1 MGRSLAARSYVASP
15 PSHAVT
21 YTSSDLGFQ
30 CAVLVY
36 AFGVR
41 YRNSRKVQ
49 RHKLRI
55 AAEIVER
62 GEVTQTMRES
72 AEIPFGI
79 RAIEKG
85 CEVEGVWNSKASTP
99 LQTPI
104 GSKAPSPIIRPRRLQ
119 KRRRSSSLAS
129 VSALDMPE
137 PALVTPAS
145 RQPESQIKFDNCEYG
160 VETAP
165 MARIMQASGREQ
177 ETFSP
182 QVPCQN
188 EPLDP
193 DSCPHHISTVV
204 PPAEETERITQGLP
218 MGTIT
223 SQAVATYSGNTSTR
237 STSTD
242 TDMRRARTLK
252 AVYELPKPPP
262 RTTRDP
268 SPTKRYTL
276 RPRSK
281 IAPPASNPA
290 TFDLVNAHRQSHS
303 AEVGQLPSQKRR
315 NSSVSAGSST
325 SVATSSSIET
335 WTDDRPTRSQSRPT
349 TQDPG
354 AVDTDFNGIPTP
366 QTVPFRAFVE
376 SHPVA
381 SGRRASIPGPVLPQ
395 EPKIEN
401 NTKNASTLPLPRR
414 QPINSG
420 TKTRTAPTRRCPPSA
435 WTERVQELMEDIASD
450 TTPLPGTGTTSTSIR
465 IASVDIT
472 SQKPNQSP
480 SQPPTEGETCLPFQ
494 PPPSSPSQKRHISHI
509 PLPSHHKPYFAGL
522 TLAERRQAPV
532 SHINTAA
539 RRINSGFELLPAGS
553 LAAEVESMREWG
565 EQPQQQQLPLPLGE
579 KGNSVSVS
587 GSGVGRKLRRSRS
600 RSREGGERR
609 GRGRERLSVE
619 ELRGRS
625 GGMMKEN
632 WMGL

>member
-1 MGRSLAARSYVASP
+1 MSRSLAARSYVASP
-15 PSHAVT
+15 PSHAAT

-41 YRNSRKVQ
+41 YRNSRNVQ

-55 AAEIVER
+55 AAEIAER

-99 LQTPI
+99 LQTPL
-104 GSKAPSPIIRPRRLQ
+104 GSKAPSPIIRPKRLQ
-119 KRRRSSSLAS
+119 KGRRSSSLAS
-129 VSALDMPE
+129 VSALAMPE

-145 RQPESQIKFDNCEYG
+145 RQPESPIHLDDCDDG
-160 VETAP
+160 LETAP
-165 MARIMQASGREQ
+165 MARIMQALGREQ

-204 PPAEETERITQGLP
+204 SPAKETERITQGLS

-252 AVYELPKPPP
+252 AVHELPKPPP
-262 RTTRDP
+262 RTTRDH

-281 IAPPASNPA
+281 IVPHASDPA
-290 TFDLVNAHRQSHS
+290 TFDLINAHRQSHA
-303 AEVGQLPSQKRR
+303 AEIGQLPSRKRR
-315 NSSVSAGSST
+315 NGSISTGSST
-325 SVATSSSIET
+325 SAATSSSAET
-335 WTDDRPTRSQSRPT
+335 LTDDRPTRAQSWPT
-349 TQDPG
+349 AQIPG
-354 AVDTDFNGIPTP
+354 ASNTDSSSIPTP
-366 QTVPFRAFVE
+366 QAVPFRAFVE
-376 SHPVA
+376 SHPGA

-395 EPKIEN
+395 EPKKEN
-401 NTKNASTLPLPRR
+401 NPKNATTLPLPRR
-414 QPINSG
+414 QPFNPG
-420 TKTRTAPTRRCPPSA
+420 TNIRSASTRRCPPSA
-435 WTERVQELMEDIASD
+435 WTERVREQMEDIASG
-450 TTPLPGTGTTSTSIR
+450 TTPLPGTGTISAR

-472 SQKPNQSP
+472 SQKPNHFPSQSP
-480 SQPPTEGETCLPFQ
+480 PTSQTSLPLTEPRST
-494 PPPSSPSQKRHISHI
+494 SPSQKRHISHI
-509 PLPSHHKPYFAGL
+509 PLPSHRKPYFAGL

-532 SHINTAA
+532 SHINTVA
-539 RRINSGFELLPAGS
+539 RRINARFELLPAGS
-553 LAAEVESMREWG
+553 LGVEVKSMREWG

-587 GSGVGRKLRRSRS
+587 GSGVERKLRRRS
-600 RSREGGERR
+600 RSREGEGERK
-609 GRGRERLSVE
+609 GSGSGRLSVE
-619 ELRGRS
+619 ELRGGG

>member
-1 MGRSLAARSYVASP
+1 MSRSLAARSYVASP
-15 PSHAVT
+15 PSHAAT

-41 YRNSRKVQ
+41 YRNSRNVQ

-55 AAEIVER
+55 AAEIAER

-99 LQTPI
+99 LQTPL
-104 GSKAPSPIIRPRRLQ
+104 GSKAASPIIRPRRLQ

-129 VSALDMPE
+129 VSALAMPE

-145 RQPESQIKFDNCEYG
+145 RQPESPIHLDNCDDG
-160 VETAP
+160 LETAP
-165 MARIMQASGREQ
+165 MARIMQALGREQ

-204 PPAEETERITQGLP
+204 SPAEETERITQGLS

-242 TDMRRARTLK
+242 TDMRRARTVK
-252 AVYELPKPPP
+252 AVHELPKPPP
-262 RTTRDP
+262 RTTRDH

-281 IAPPASNPA
+281 IVPHASDPA
-290 TFDLVNAHRQSHS
+290 TFDLINAHRQSLA
-303 AEVGQLPSQKRR
+303 AEIGQLPSRKRR
-315 NSSVSAGSST
+315 NGSISTGSST
-325 SVATSSSIET
+325 SVATSSSAET
-335 WTDDRPTRSQSRPT
+335 PTDDRPTRAQSWPT
-349 TQDPG
+349 AQIPG
-354 AVDTDFNGIPTP
+354 ASNTDSSSIPTP
-366 QTVPFRAFVE
+366 QAVPFRAFVE
-376 SHPVA
+376 SHPGA

-395 EPKIEN
+395 EPKNEN
-401 NTKNASTLPLPRR
+401 NPKNATNLPLPRR
-414 QPINSG
+414 QPFNPG
-420 TKTRTAPTRRCPPSA
+420 TNIRSAPTRRCPPSA
-435 WTERVQELMEDIASD
+435 WTERVREQMEDIASD
-450 TTPLPGTGTTSTSIR
+450 TSPLPGTGTGTTSAR

-472 SQKPNQSP
+472 FQKRDQFP
-480 SQPPTEGETCLPFQ
+480 SQTATKSQTSPPFL
-494 PPPSSPSQKRHISHI
+494 PPPSSTSQKRHISQI
-509 PLPSHHKPYFAGL
+509 PLPSHYKPYFADL

-539 RRINSGFELLPAGS
+539 RRVNSGFELLPAGS
-553 LAAEVESMREWG
+553 LGGREVRSVKVWGG
-565 EQPQQQQLPLPLGE
+565 EQPQQLPLGE
-579 KGNSVSVS
+579 KVNDVGVSVS
-587 GSGVGRKLRRSRS
+587 RLGRKLRKRSRS
-600 RSREGGERR
+600 RSREGGWKG
-609 GRGRERLSVE
+609 GRERERLSVE
-619 ELRGRS
+619 ELRGGG